1 VISTLFLCFLTSSRT
16 AKHVALNSETDNDDI
31 MPPNDYGK
39 NTMVILA
46 GDQADVNPG
55 RKKGSRE
62 AKTNSDVFHVH
73 PVP

>member
-1 VISTLFLCFLTSSRT
+1 
-16 AKHVALNSETDNDDI
+16 